1 MSESNFL
8 SHRSRVIGL
17 GTDIIECSRIG
28 EMIQKHGEIFLNRV
42 FTQQE
47 ISYCRSRKTSNQH
60 YAGRWAAKEAALK
73 ALGTGWAKGI
83 QWTDIAVSH
92 DVGGKPIIKI
102 GGVAA
107 TIAKEQGIAEILL
120 SISHCRHYAVAYCI
134 AVGGTDS
141 SPS

>member
-1 MSESNFL
+1 MSSFD
-8 SHRSRVIGL
+8 SASKRSRVIGL

-28 EMIQKHGEIFLNRV
+28 EMIHKHGELFLNRV

-47 ISYCRSRKTSNQH
+47 IAYCSSRKTSNQH

-92 DVGGKPIIKI
+92 QLGGKPIITI
-102 GGVAA
+102 DGVAA
-107 TIAKEQGIAEILL
+107 EIAKEQGIAEIML

-134 AVGGTDS
+134 AVGD
-141 SPS
+141 

>member
-1 MSESNFL
+1 MSS
-8 SHRSRVIGL
+8 SDSASKRSRVIGL
-17 GTDIIECSRIG
+17 GTDIIECSRIS
-28 EMIQKHGEIFLNRV
+28 EMIHKHGELFLNRV

-47 ISYCRSRKTSNQH
+47 IAYCSSRKTSNQH

-92 DVGGKPIIKI
+92 QLGGKPIITI
-102 GGVAA
+102 DGVAA
-107 TIAKEQGIAEILL
+107 EIAKEQGIAEIML

-134 AVGGTDS
+134 AVGD
-141 SPS
+141 

>member
-1 MSESNFL
+1 MSS
-8 SHRSRVIGL
+8 SDSASKRSRVIGL

-28 EMIQKHGEIFLNRV
+28 EMIHKHGELFLNRV

-47 ISYCRSRKTSNQH
+47 IAYCSSRKTSNQH

-92 DVGGKPIIKI
+92 QLGGKPIITI
-102 GGVAA
+102 DGVAA
-107 TIAKEQGIAEILL
+107 EIAKEQGIAEIMV

-134 AVGGTDS
+134 AVGD
-141 SPS
+141 

>member
-1 MSESNFL
+1 MSS
-8 SHRSRVIGL
+8 SDSASKRSRVIGL

-28 EMIQKHGEIFLNRV
+28 EMIHKHGELFLNRV

-47 ISYCRSRKTSNQH
+47 IAYCSSRKTSNQH

-92 DVGGKPIIKI
+92 QLGGKPIITI
-102 GGVAA
+102 DGVAA
-107 TIAKEQGIAEILL
+107 EIAKEQGIAEIML

-134 AVGGTDS
+134 AVGE
-141 SPS
+141 

>member
-1 MSESNFL
+1 MSS
-8 SHRSRVIGL
+8 SDSTSKRSRVIGL

-28 EMIQKHGEIFLNRV
+28 EMIHKHGELFLNRV
-42 FTQQE
+42 FTQHE
-47 ISYCRSRKTSNQH
+47 IAYCSSRKTSNQH

-92 DVGGKPIIKI
+92 QLGGKPIITI
-102 GGVAA
+102 DGVAA
-107 TIAKEQGIAEILL
+107 EIAKEQGIAEIML

-134 AVGGTDS
+134 AVGD
-141 SPS
+141 

>member
-1 MSESNFL
+1 MSS
-8 SHRSRVIGL
+8 SDSASKRSRVIGL
-17 GTDIIECSRIG
+17 GTDIIECARIG
-28 EMIQKHGEIFLNRV
+28 EMIHKHGELFLNRV

-47 ISYCRSRKTSNQH
+47 IAYCSSRKTSNHH

-92 DVGGKPIIKI
+92 QLGGKPIITI
-102 GGVAA
+102 DGVAA
-107 TIAKEQGIAEILL
+107 EIAKEQGIAEIML

-134 AVGGTDS
+134 AVGD
-141 SPS
+141 

>member
-1 MSESNFL
+1 MSS
-8 SHRSRVIGL
+8 SDSASKRSRVIGL

-28 EMIQKHGEIFLNRV
+28 EMIHKHGELFLNRV
-42 FTQQE
+42 FTQHE
-47 ISYCRSRKTSNQH
+47 IAYCSSRKTSNQH

-92 DVGGKPIIKI
+92 QLGGKPIITI
-102 GGVAA
+102 DGVAA
-107 TIAKEQGIAEILL
+107 EIAKEQGIAEIML

-134 AVGGTDS
+134 AVGD
-141 SPS
+141 

>member
-1 MSESNFL
+1 MSS
-8 SHRSRVIGL
+8 SDSATKRSRVIGL

-28 EMIQKHGEIFLNRV
+28 EMIHKHGELFLNRV

-47 ISYCRSRKTSNQH
+47 IAYCSSRKTSNQH

-92 DVGGKPIIKI
+92 QLGGKPIITI
-102 GGVAA
+102 DGVAA
-107 TIAKEQGIAEILL
+107 EIAREQGIAEIML

-134 AVGGTDS
+134 AVGE
-141 SPS
+141 

>member
-1 MSESNFL
+1 MSS
-8 SHRSRVIGL
+8 SDSASKRSRVIGL
-17 GTDIIECSRIG
+17 GTDIIECARIG
-28 EMIQKHGEIFLNRV
+28 EMIHKHGELFLNRV

-47 ISYCRSRKTSNQH
+47 IAYCSSRKTSNQH

-92 DVGGKPIIKI
+92 QLGGKPIITI
-102 GGVAA
+102 DGVAA
-107 TIAKEQGIAEILL
+107 EIAKEQGIAEIML

-134 AVGGTDS
+134 AVGD
-141 SPS
+141 

>member
-1 MSESNFL
+1 MSSPD
-8 SHRSRVIGL
+8 STSKRSRVIGL

-28 EMIQKHGEIFLNRV
+28 EMIQKHGELFLNRV
-42 FTQQE
+42 FTPHE
-47 ISYCRSRKTSNQH
+47 IAYCSSRKTSNQH

-92 DVGGKPIIKI
+92 QLGGKPIITI
-102 GGVAA
+102 EGVAA
-107 TIAKEQGIAEILL
+107 QLAKEQGIAEIML

-134 AVGGTDS
+134 AVGE
-141 SPS
+141 

>member
-1 MSESNFL
+1 MSSPD
-8 SHRSRVIGL
+8 SASKRSRVIGL

-28 EMIQKHGEIFLNRV
+28 EMIHKHGELFLNRV

-47 ISYCRSRKTSNQH
+47 IAYCSSRKTSNQH

-92 DVGGKPIIKI
+92 QLGGKPIITI
-102 GGVAA
+102 DGVAA
-107 TIAKEQGIAEILL
+107 EIAKEQGIAEIML

-134 AVGGTDS
+134 AVGD
-141 SPS
+141 

>member
-1 MSESNFL
+1 MSS
-8 SHRSRVIGL
+8 SDSATKRSRVIGL

-28 EMIQKHGEIFLNRV
+28 EMIHKHGELFLNRV

-47 ISYCRSRKTSNQH
+47 IAYCSSRKTSNQH

-92 DVGGKPIIKI
+92 QLGGKPIITI
-102 GGVAA
+102 DGVAA
-107 TIAKEQGIAEILL
+107 EIAKEQGIAEIKL

-134 AVGGTDS
+134 AVGE
-141 SPS
+141 

>member
-1 MSESNFL
+1 MSS
-8 SHRSRVIGL
+8 SDSASKRSRVIGL

-28 EMIQKHGEIFLNRV
+28 EMIHKHGELFLNRV

-47 ISYCRSRKTSNQH
+47 IAYCSSRKTSNQH

-92 DVGGKPIIKI
+92 QLGGKPIITI
-102 GGVAA
+102 DGVAA
-107 TIAKEQGIAEILL
+107 EIAKEQGIAEIML

-134 AVGGTDS
+134 AVGD
-141 SPS
+141 